1 MFLKWRA
8 NLALTIGE
16 NPHLCSALTFIFN
29 YSTSRA
35 ATRTLLAAP
44 TGLELLKQTGCSVLL
59 DRIHL
64 HSGKQYSCSSR
75 YV

>member
-1 MFLKWRA
+1 MEDTKLIYKKKKKKRVTVMFLKWRA

-16 NPHLCSALTFIFN
+16 NPHLRSALTFIFN

-44 TGLELLKQTGCSVLL
+44 TGLELLKQTG
-59 DRIHL
+59 
-64 HSGKQYSCSSR
+64 
-75 YV
+75 